1 MEKITGLLIIISS
14 TTLYAFLYPLVKKAS
29 QQLPPFTVMAI
40 SMFFLFTLSLL
51 GSYFVEGILRKE
63 TDVLKT
69 NLPILAAIG
78 IINFVAFW
86 LLILSYKYF
95 PVWQATMFTL
105 LTPILAG
112 IFAYFL
118 LGEKFGLNL
127 LLGLAVMAVGLF
139 IAIR

>member
-1 MEKITGLLIIISS
+1 MDRLTGFLIIISS
-14 TTLYAFLYPLVKKAS
+14 TTLYAFLYPLVKKAN

-78 IINFVAFW
+78 IINFAAFW

-127 LLGLAVMAVGLF
+127 FLGLAVMTVGLF
-139 IAIR
+139 IAVR

>member
-1 MEKITGLLIIISS
+1 MERLTGLLIIISS
-14 TTLYAFLYPLVKKAS
+14 TTLYAFLYPLIKKVN
-29 QQLPPFTVMAI
+29 QQIPPFTVMAI

-105 LTPILAG
+105 LTPIIAG

-127 LLGLAVMAVGLF
+127 FLGLAVMAVGLF
-139 IAIR
+139 IAVR